1 MERLIL
7 KRLLGTMTSL
17 KPINAAV
24 PKYGV
29 GTQPFTVLIE
39 GNIGSGKTTFIKH
52 FQKFEDKI
60 CAMTEPVEKWRNF
73 KGYNLLELMYIDPD
87 RWAMPFQSYV
97 MLTMLERHTKPTDKP
112 IKILERSLYS
122 AKYCFVENLHKCGLI
137 HNGMYEILKEWYS
150 YVEDITHIQADLIVY
165 LRTTPEVVYERIRKR
180 ARSEEACVPLEY
192 IKQLHELHEDW
203 LIRKKAGCN
212 IKVLE
217 IEADLDLSE
226 IDREYKR
233 SENVITAS
241 IQQQRPAVTASPSKR
256 SDFLG

>member
-1 MERLIL
+1 
-7 KRLLGTMTSL
+7 MTSL